1 MERREA
7 ESSMLLGVAE
17 KREVK
22 REVKR
27 VAAGE
32 IKKPKIVL
40 SLSVTY
46 SG

>member
-1 MERREA
+1 MEMERREA

-17 KREVK
+17 K